1 MTGRSK
7 HDGVIRSTG
16 RLALVTGSGK
26 GIGFGLAR
34 GLSQA
39 GAQVV
44 LNGRDETRLAEAART
59 LRCEGLKID
68 VAPFDAADHVAV
80 ADAVGRIEI
89 EIGPIDILVN
99 NAGMQFRSP
108 LEEFPS
114 RNGPSSCGPTSIP
127 PSLSGRRWPGA

>member
-1 MTGRSK
+1 MASF
-7 HDGVIRSTG
+7 DLTG

-34 GLSQA
+34 GLGQA

-44 LNGRDETRLAEAART
+44 LNGRDETRLADAARR
-59 LRCEGLKID
+59 LRGEGLKIE
-68 VAPFDAADHVAV
+68 VACFDAADHVAV
-80 ADAVGRIEI
+80 ADAVGRIEG

-108 LEEFPS
+108 LEDFPVEKWS
-114 RNGPSSCGPTSIP
+114 ELMRTNIDTAFFV
-127 PSLSGRRWPGA
+127 GRRWHAA